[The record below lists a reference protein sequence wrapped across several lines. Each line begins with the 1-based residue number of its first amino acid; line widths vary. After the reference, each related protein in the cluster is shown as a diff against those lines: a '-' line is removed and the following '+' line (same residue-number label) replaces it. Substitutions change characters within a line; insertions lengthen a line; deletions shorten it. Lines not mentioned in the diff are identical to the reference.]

1 MKYLKRFAVG
11 AAVLAFWIAI
21 WYIAALAIG
30 NPLIFPTPHET
41 AMRLCTLVLLPEF
54 RKITLLSFL
63 RITIGILTAIP
74 AAFIFATVCTK
85 FKVAKRM
92 FEPAVLLMKSTPVV
106 SFILIAIFIF
116 ERELIP
122 SAITFVMIFP
132 VLYRNVCEGIVQAPG
147 DLLEM
152 ARVFRISWILKLKSI
167 YLPSVMPYFYSALAT
182 SVGLAIKAGIAA
194 EVVAYIPDSIGKK
207 LSDAKSYMEPADLLA
222 WTAVIIIL
230 SLLLEKGVTLIISL
244 LGRRKRYASDQ

>member
-1 MKYLKRFAVG
+1 M
-11 AAVLAFWIAI
+11 LAFWIAL
-21 WYIAALAIG
+21 WYIAALAVG
-30 NPLIFPTPHET
+30 NPLIFPSPHET
-41 AMRLCTLVLLPEF
+41 AVRLCSLVLLPEF
-54 RKITLLSFL
+54 WEDTSLSLL
-63 RITIGILTAIP
+63 RIIIGIFIAIP
-74 AAFIFATVCTK
+74 SSFIFAAICSWCK
-85 FKVAKRM
+85 FAKKF

-122 SAITFVMIFP
+122 SVITFIMIFP
-132 VLYRNVCEGIVQAPG
+132 VLYRNICEGITQAPQE
-147 DLLEM
+147 LLEM
-152 ARVFRISWILKLKSI
+152 AKVFKLSHFLKIRNI

-194 EVVAYIPDSIGKK
+194 EVIAYIPDSIGKR

-230 SLLLEKGVTLIISL
+230 SLLLEKGVTCVISL
-244 LGRRKRYASDQ
+244 LERRKRNDSDQ